1 MLDFIYDSL
10 ETVKKLKF
18 PTVKQFAQL
27 TGAIFWLVI
36 VAWLYFILCDTIF
49 LYVYKMFYASMTGW
63 EEAVED
69 IEAVSAEDSGYLG
82 SAAADIKAMNQWF
95 FQGGRWFYLSAG
107 LDWLYH
113 LTPQLRAGPV
123 LKANIPLGGIITD
136 KSAQGMLYSVRIKIC
151 R

>member
-49 LYVYKMFYASMTGW
+49 SEGYKMFYASMTGW
-63 EEAVED
+63 EEAVEG
-69 IEAVSAEDSGYLG
+69 IEAVPAEDSGL
-82 SAAADIKAMNQWF
+82 A
-95 FQGGRWFYLSAG
+95 
-107 LDWLYH
+107 LDDLIVEEM
-113 LTPQLRAGPV
+113 PIENEVAEEAV
-123 LKANIPLGGIITD
+123 EEVAE
-136 KSAQGMLYSVRIKIC
+136 
-151 R
+151 

>member
-49 LYVYKMFYASMTGW
+49 SEGYKMFYASMTGW
-63 EEAVED
+63 EEAVLDTDAED
-69 IEAVSAEDSGYLG
+69 IEAIPVEDADLALDDLIVEQMPIEEETVEEVAE
-82 SAAADIKAMNQWF
+82 
-95 FQGGRWFYLSAG
+95 
-107 LDWLYH
+107 
-113 LTPQLRAGPV
+113 
-123 LKANIPLGGIITD
+123 
-136 KSAQGMLYSVRIKIC
+136 
-151 R
+151 